1 MKKNLSKKETLL
13 VGLMLFSLFFGAGNL
28 IFPPFLGQAAGTST
42 PLAMLGFV
50 LSAICFPIL
59 GVIVVS
65 KTKGLDKLASR
76 VSDKFS
82 FVFTILI
89 YLSIGPLLGIPRAGS
104 LPYEM
109 VLAPFVSQDLISHSL
124 ALFLFTSVFFA
135 VAFWLAKKP
144 SKLID
149 RLGKFL
155 TPILLSL
162 ILLVF
167 VSSFFKSFNGFIPA
181 SGKYVNGAFV
191 SGFLDGYL
199 TMDTIAALN
208 FGLVIST
215 VIGSMGIKNE
225 KVMVNSTIKAGLIAG
240 ALLLAI
246 YSALAYLGALS
257 GAQYGLTDNG
267 AITLSNIITHIF
279 GPYGLFLLASIFT
292 LACLT
297 TAVGLI
303 SSISQ
308 YFATI
313 SKVTYDTWIIIV
325 VLWSLFIANFG
336 LTRIL
341 SISVPILNAIYP
353 LALVLIVLALFDKM
367 FVKNTKVYKYSIA
380 LTTFISVL
388 KVVDD
393 AKFFPANFSLSLKN
407 IPFYTIDMGWVLP
420 VSIIISLVL
429 AIEKIKTPK
438 RLKV

>member
-1 MKKNLSKKETLL
+1 MRKSLSKKETLL

-28 IFPPFLGQAAGTST
+28 IFPPFLGQAAGSST
-42 PLAMLGFV
+42 PLAMFGFV

-82 FVFTILI
+82 FIFTILI

-109 VLAPFVSQDLISHSL
+109 VLKPFVSQEFIGHKL
-124 ALFLFTSVFFA
+124 ALFLFTTVFFA
-135 VAFWLAKKP
+135 IAYWLAKNP
-144 SKLID
+144 GKLID
-149 RLGKFL
+149 RLGKIL

-167 VSSFFKSFNGFIPA
+167 ISSFLTEFSGFIPA

-215 VIGSMGIKNE
+215 VIGSMGIKDE
-225 KVMVNSTIKAGLIAG
+225 KVMINSTIKAGLIAG
-240 ALLLAI
+240 GLLLAI
-246 YSALAYLGALS
+246 YGALAYLGALS
-257 GAQYGLTDNG
+257 GAHYGLTDNG
-267 AITLSNIITHIF
+267 AQTLANIIIHIF
-279 GPYGLFLLASIFT
+279 GPFGLLLLASIFT

-308 YFATI
+308 YFSAI
-313 SKVTYDTWIIIV
+313 SKVKYESWIKIV

-336 LTRIL
+336 LTKIL

-353 LALVLIVLALFDKM
+353 LALVLIVLALFDKY
-367 FVKNTKVYKYSIA
+367 FNKDTKVYKYAIT
-380 LTTFISVL
+380 LTTFISIL

-393 AKFFPANFSLSLKN
+393 ANLFTSKFSLSLKN
-407 IPFYTIDMGWVLP
+407 IPFYKVDMGWVLP
-420 VSIIISLVL
+420 VIVFIKIILTL
-429 AIEKIKTPK
+429 EQLFHNKNKN
-438 RLKV
+438 